1 MKPYTK
7 NRNSKW
13 KKIKGM
19 SPLLCLTI
27 CLMAALAGCAQ
38 NLDSSAGTAADTV
51 TESSKEGS
59 TLIDSESSQGESTL
73 IDSESPQGESALTDS
88 ESSRGESTLT
98 AAESSK
104 GEPTTAAADSSST
117 VSSEN
122 ESKSNSDLDNFS
134 VDGKEVR
141 AFAEKVQTAVQNEDL
156 EGLSSLMT
164 FPNYVSIYT
173 QNNGVVKSEKE
184 FLSLGKEKIFTDQL
198 KASIANADLDA
209 LKPSMAGFVLV
220 SADQGSAPSITF
232 GIQHGELRIVGM
244 NY

>member
-1 MKPYTK
+1 MRPYTK
-7 NRNSKW
+7 NKNSKW
-13 KKIKGM
+13 KKIKGV
-19 SPLLCLTI
+19 SPSLCLTI

-38 NLDSSAGTAADTV
+38 NPDSSEGAAAGTV
-51 TESSKEGS
+51 TESSKEGP
-59 TLIDSESSQGESTL
+59 TLTDDESSK
-73 IDSESPQGESALTDS
+73 
-88 ESSRGESTLT
+88 GESTLT
-98 AAESSK
+98 DDESSKGETTLTDAESSK
-104 GEPTTAAADSSST
+104 GEPITAAADSSST

-122 ESKSNSDLDNFS
+122 ESKSNSGLDNFS
-134 VDGKEVR
+134 VDGKEVQ

-220 SADQGSAPSITF
+220 SDDQGSAPSITF
-232 GIQHGELRIVGM
+232 GIQHGELRIVGI